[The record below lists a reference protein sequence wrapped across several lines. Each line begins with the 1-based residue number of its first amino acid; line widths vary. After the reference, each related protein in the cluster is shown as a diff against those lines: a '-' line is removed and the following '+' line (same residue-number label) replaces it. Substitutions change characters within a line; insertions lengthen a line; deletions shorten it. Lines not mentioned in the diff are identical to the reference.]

1 MSAIVKK
8 VNLFFRNANKSD
20 IGKIL
25 DEVILSDRQRK
36 VFDLYYIQKHDISFI
51 ADKLNSSYSVIKSEI
66 QSVREKIYQVI

>member
-8 VNLFFRNANKSD
+8 VNLFFRRANKSD
-20 IGKIL
+20 INKIL